1 MHAAANAVTTL
12 NSSSPFRHSCAL
24 LAKALILACC
34 LVPHANAQMQSGT
47 APAQPPQPNPRNPT
61 PAPQTVAPVTTT
73 VIVHGEVQDDYLPE
87 SVTVGTLGGA
97 SLKET
102 PLSATVITRDL
113 LNDQVSRL
121 LSDV

>member
-1 MHAAANAVTTL
+1 MHAAANAVTTF
-12 NSSSPFRHSCAL
+12 NRSSPFWRFCAL
-24 LAKALILACC
+24 LAKAFILACC
-34 LVPHANAQMQSGT
+34 LVAHANAQTQPGT
-47 APAQPPQPNPRNPT
+47 APAQPPQPNPHNPA

-113 LNDQVSRL
+113 LNDQ
-121 LSDV
+121 